1 MHERVRTS
9 PEIRCKERKKLPLT
23 VSRVNGSGVVW
34 PKWAIPHWTHS
45 CGRIAPFLRRAAGR
59 ITTMAL
65 PSVLR
70 IPS

>member
-1 MHERVRTS
+1 MGADLSRNPLQRTEETTVDGIEGQRIQRVMAASTTPR
-9 PEIRCKERKKLPLT
+9 R
-23 VSRVNGSGVVW
+23 N
-34 PKWAIPHWTHS
+34 HS

-65 PSVLR
+65 PSVFR